1 MQNENSSKYG
11 ENTCSKLIMYMRVF
25 FAQLIHVYCKQ
36 IIWKY
41 ELEEY
46 DENPIYAYFE
56 KQYDRIFL

>member
-1 MQNENSSKYG
+1 
-11 ENTCSKLIMYMRVF
+11 MYVRVF

-46 DENPIYAYFE
+46 VENPIYAYFE